1 MREEEERRRIEDA
14 LKAEAERRLL
24 DEAER
29 QRIIALARHLWNKG
43 VRIEGEHLEQE
54 LEISSIFY
62 SYFNYLES
70 SEPFNSDIDVHY
82 AEKLASLVKK
92 DKVWVWIVVAMY
104 SHDCERLFEKGG
116 RERPEIRFGYQNDK
130 DPFK

>member
-1 MREEEERRRIEDA
+1 MGEEMAREMEEYERKMREEEERRRIEDA

-70 SEPFNSDIDVHY
+70 SEPFNSDVDVHY
-82 AEKLASLVKK
+82 AEKLAGLVKK
-92 DKVWVWIVVAMY
+92 DKV
-104 SHDCERLFEKGG
+104 
-116 RERPEIRFGYQNDK
+116 
-130 DPFK
+130 